1 MQSIIERL
9 KAKDWTQAAED
20 LHTQGYSHLPRVLT
34 WAECAALTAAY
45 TQPDAYR
52 KTIQME
58 RYRFGQGQYKYF
70 RYPLPSLIADIRAT
84 VYPFLAPVGN
94 RWMEVLG
101 ETTRYP
107 PDLEDLLASCRA
119 HGQTEP
125 TALILSYT
133 TGGFNTLHQDLYGD
147 VYFPMQLVLFLDEP
161 DEDYTGGEFV
171 LTEQVPRAQSKAT
184 VLTPRRGDMLVFT
197 TSFRPIK
204 GSRGYYRAHVKHGVS
219 PVRGGHRHT
228 VGIIFHD
235 AVS

>member
-1 MQSIIERL
+1 METIIERL
-9 KAKDWTQAAED
+9 KERDWTQTAED
-20 LHTQGYSHLPRVLT
+20 LHTQGYALLPRVLT
-34 WAECAALTAAY
+34 WAECAALTDGYAD
-45 TQPDAYR
+45 PDAYR
-52 KTIQME
+52 KTVQME

-70 RYPLPSLIADIRAT
+70 RYPLPQLLADIRAT

-101 ETTRYP
+101 EPTRYP
-107 PDLEDLLASCRA
+107 LIHAQLLDACGS

-125 TALILSYT
+125 TALILSYAQ
-133 TGGFNTLHQDLYGD
+133 GGFNTLHQDLYGE
-147 VYFPMQLVLFLDEP
+147 VYFPLQLVLFLDEP

-184 VLTPRRGDMLVFT
+184 VLAPRRGDMLVFT

-219 PVRGGHRHT
+219 PVRGGRRHT

-235 AVS
+235 ATS

>member
-9 KAKDWTQAAED
+9 KDKDWTRAAED
-20 LHTQGYSHLPRVLT
+20 LHTQGYALLPRVLT
-34 WAECAALTAAY
+34 LAECAALTQGY
-45 TQPDAYR
+45 TDPGAYR

-70 RYPLPSLIADIRAT
+70 RYPLPELLAGIRAT

-101 ETTRYP
+101 DTTRYP
-107 PDLEDLLASCRA
+107 ATLDGLLASCRA

-125 TALILSYT
+125 TPLILSYAA
-133 TGGFNTLHQDLYGD
+133 GGFNTLHQDLYGD

-161 DEDYTGGEFV
+161 GEDYTGGEFV

-184 VLTPRRGDMLVFT
+184 VLTPRRGDMLIFT

-204 GSRGYYRAHVKHGVS
+204 GTRGYYRAHVKHGVS
-219 PVRGGHRHT
+219 PVRGGQRHT